1 MSNSHPLLEFLFY
14 EKLESLPTAIQE
26 FLFYEKLKLGFPLFL
41 SFIRLDDL
49 FLGLD
54 RTTLFIFFSFFF
66 SFILIIVIIF
76 VVMPY
81 FFLIGSGFYFL
92 ELGRAC
98 CISGFSVQ
106 GQISLAFIV

>member
-41 SFIRLDDL
+41 SFIGLDDL
-49 FLGLD
+49 
-54 RTTLFIFFSFFF
+54 
-66 SFILIIVIIF
+66 
-76 VVMPY
+76 MPY